1 MTVKSVLASKGHM
14 VVSMT
19 PNTSLKEAV
28 DTLAKHKIGA
38 LVVCADDHSIEGII
52 SERDIV
58 RLIAE
63 EGASAF
69 DHNLSQVMTRNVR
82 VCHEEHTINEVMQI
96 MTKHRFR
103 HMPVEKDKKLIGII
117 SIGDVVKARIE
128 QVEKEADNIRQ
139 YIAMA

>member
-14 VVSMT
+14 VVSVS
-19 PNTSLKEAV
+19 PQTSLKEAV
-28 DTLAKHKIGA
+28 NILAQHKIGA
-38 LVVCADDHSIEGII
+38 LVVCNDDQSIQGII
-52 SERDIV
+52 SERDVV
-58 RLIAE
+58 RLIAA
-63 EGASAF
+63 EGELAF
-69 DHNLSQVMTRNVR
+69 DYDLSQIMTRNVR
-82 VCHEEHTINEVMQI
+82 VCHEQNTINEVMQI